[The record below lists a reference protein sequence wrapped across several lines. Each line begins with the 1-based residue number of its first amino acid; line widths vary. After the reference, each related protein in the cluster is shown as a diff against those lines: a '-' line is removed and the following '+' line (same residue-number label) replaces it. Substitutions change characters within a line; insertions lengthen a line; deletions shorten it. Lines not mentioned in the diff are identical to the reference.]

1 LGIGATAQ
9 MRASGVT
16 AKPNWLKAFML
27 LYETA
32 GLSIISFFIVR
43 GLIPQ
48 LRSRRGAF
56 LYSAVV
62 LSVYF
67 PWILQH
73 ALHAPLYRFVAITAG
88 TWIFTCLVWIV
99 FGLPGL
105 TIIGSVKWLRRLLT
119 LRREHAPESIDEGRR
134 QILGNLAFPALSIS
148 LGAWGSVS
156 GSSEFVIKK
165 VELAIRNWPRPL
177 DGFRIGQIT
186 DTHVGDFVPVR
197 TIIRAVD
204 VLNQARVH
212 LQVMTGDLIDD
223 LYFLEPTFDALER
236 CRAPYGML
244 AVLGNH
250 EKMRLRLGPILN
262 AYAARRKHG
271 LVRLLVDESEVIHHK
286 GTPLRVI
293 GVDYPMRKNAHHS
306 LRRSERLALMKE
318 SAERAFGALP
328 ADHAARL
335 CLSHHPEFFPF
346 ASKHRV
352 SATISGHTHGG
363 QVALFGQPLIPIYD
377 YMLGRYTL
385 GDSHLY
391 VSGGTGHWWP
401 YRVGV
406 PPEVTVITIRSA
418 V

>member
-1 LGIGATAQ
+1 
-9 MRASGVT
+9 
-16 AKPNWLKAFML
+16 ML

-32 GLSIISFFIVR
+32 GLSIISFFILR
-43 GLIPQ
+43 ALILQ
-48 LRSRRGAF
+48 LRSWRGAF
-56 LYSAVV
+56 LYSAAV
-62 LSVYF
+62 LGVYF
-67 PWILQH
+67 PWALQH
-73 ALHAPLYRFVAITAG
+73 ALHVPLLPFVAVTAG
-88 TWIFTCLVWIV
+88 AWSFSCLVWIV
-99 FGLPGL
+99 FGFPGL
-105 TIIGSVKWLRRLLT
+105 TIIGLVKWVRRSLT
-119 LRREHAPESIDEGRR
+119 RRRERAPQSIDEGRR
-134 QILGNLAFPALSIS
+134 QILGSLAFPALSIS

-156 GSSEFVIKK
+156 GSSEFVVKK
-165 VELAIRNWPRPL
+165 VQLTIRNWPQPL

-186 DTHVGDFVPVR
+186 DTHVGDFVSVR

-204 VLNQARVH
+204 ALNHAGVH

-223 LYFLEPTFDALER
+223 LYYLEPTFDALER
-236 CRAPYGML
+236 CQARYGML

-250 EKMRLRLGPILN
+250 EKMHFRLGPILD
-262 AYAARRKHG
+262 AYGARRTRG
-271 LVRLLVDESEVIHHK
+271 LVRLLVDESEVIHHN

-293 GVDYPMRKNAHHS
+293 GVDYPMRKDAHHS
-306 LRRSERLALMKE
+306 LRRPERLALMKK

-328 ADHAARL
+328 ADDRARL
-335 CLSHHPEFFPF
+335 CLSHHPEFFPL
-346 ASKHRV
+346 AAKHRV

-385 GDSHLY
+385 EDSHLY